1 MFEKSPCGL
10 IGINPLRPVPE
21 TWDGDEAGGGYYS
34 AQGNCSMPNECACWC
49 KATYKKEICDAKGG
63 AHFFGPSMSH
73 RECRGPFQD
82 ILGSLPLQ
90 TFDMVNYRNLLLPH
104 EIFGTRS
111 CRRGFEG
118 TVNETFDRYMT
129 CHQRIFIPTSFEA
142 WTLSWLIVI
151 SIVTVV
157 VVVTYLYI

>member
-1 MFEKSPCGL
+1 M
-10 IGINPLRPVPE
+10 
-21 TWDGDEAGGGYYS
+21 
-34 AQGNCSMPNECACWC
+34 
-49 KATYKKEICDAKGG
+49 
-63 AHFFGPSMSH
+63 
-73 RECRGPFQD
+73 
-82 ILGSLPLQ
+82 Q
-90 TFDMVNYRNLLLPH
+90 TFDMVNYRNLLDPDQ
-104 EIFGTRS
+104 IFGTRS

-157 VVVTYLYI
+157 VVVTYLYIRRKMKRKYLMAKIERRRSRRSSEESARNSQQQDAFKAE